1 MIYSDLVNAL
11 TAFLDKPEVEASIPI
26 FVLMGEA
33 RINRLLR
40 HRMMLETTTLTPS
53 SAFVALPADFLEPL
67 TVTLDT
73 GQQLDNASPQDMAQR
88 VYQEGISGGLPRA
101 YSVVGANL
109 QLYPAPTA
117 ALNVELLYYGALAP
131 ANPSGNWLL
140 TTYPDIYLSACLYA
154 ARVFTREAEE
164 AEAFD
169 ALLQRQI
176 QELNVAREGYGARLA
191 PRPST
196 VI

>member
-1 MIYSDLVNAL
+1 MIYTDLVSAL
-11 TAFLDKPEVEASIPI
+11 EAFLDRPEMAPSIPI
-26 FVLMGEA
+26 FVTMGEA

-53 SAFVALPADFLEPL
+53 SGLVALPADFLEPL

-88 VYQEGISGGLPRA
+88 RYQDGVGGGPPRA
-101 YSVVGANL
+101 YTVVGANL

-117 ALNVELLYYGALAP
+117 STNVELVYYGSLSP

-140 TTYPDIYLSACLYA
+140 TTYPDLYLSACLYA
-154 ARVFTREAEE
+154 AHVFARENEE
-164 AEAFD
+164 AEAMD

-176 QELNVAREGYGARLA
+176 QELNVAREGFGARLA